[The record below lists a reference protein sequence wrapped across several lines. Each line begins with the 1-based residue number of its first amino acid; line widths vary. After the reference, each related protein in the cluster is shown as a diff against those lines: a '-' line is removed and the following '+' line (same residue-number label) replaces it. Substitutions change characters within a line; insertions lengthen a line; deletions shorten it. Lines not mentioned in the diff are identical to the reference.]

1 VTPIKSN
8 WRREWILFSSLHDE
22 NLRLRNSLL
31 PLSRISYITSCAIS
45 FSFSFAH
52 HVLYHS
58 SLFFLFLLRTN
69 INRSPRSNERSEN
82 IQCDQVSRVD
92 FDHPRSWWTTV
103 VFNYAT
109 MSMSDEE
116 FDVVTARLP
125 RVSSSVK
132 PWWQPVAGG
141 LNGGKCGDDS
151 IGSPL
156 CTGPLVSSSMRS
168 SRCDML
174 RLVASSVTVR
184 SGIYGRKNIRR
195 PIKRTECQFELG

>member
-1 VTPIKSN
+1 MTPIKSN

-22 NLRLRNSLL
+22 DLRRRNSLL
-31 PLSRISYITSCAIS
+31 PLSRISHITSCAIS

-52 HVLYHS
+52 YVLYHS
-58 SLFFLFLLRTN
+58 SLFLFHTN
-69 INRSPRSNERSEN
+69 LNRSPWSSERSEN
-82 IQCDQVSRVD
+82 IQRDQVSRVD
-92 FDHPRSWWTTV
+92 FDHPRGWWTTV

-141 LNGGKCGDDS
+141 LNGGRCGDDS

-168 SRCDML
+168 SKCDML

-195 PIKRTECQFELG
+195 PVKRTVHECQLELG